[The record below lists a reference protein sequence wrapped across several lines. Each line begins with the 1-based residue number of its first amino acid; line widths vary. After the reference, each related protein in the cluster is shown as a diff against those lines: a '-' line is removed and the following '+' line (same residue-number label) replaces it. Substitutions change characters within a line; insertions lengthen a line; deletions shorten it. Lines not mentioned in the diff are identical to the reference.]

1 MISPEG
7 MCRPL
12 DRKKARPSIVQ
23 KTTRRI
29 FLKRGCLAA
38 GTTAFAAASS
48 ARVLG
53 ANDDLR
59 VAVVGFHGQGSVHLG
74 CLRKLP
80 GIRLTALCD
89 ADRAVL
95 DRGLKAAKDAHESVR
110 GYTDVRKLLED
121 KNIDALTT
129 ATPDHWHA
137 LVTIW
142 ACQAG
147 KDVYVEKPL
156 CHNFWQGRKMVEAAR
171 KYNRIVQFGDQ
182 EHGYHTGPMQLE
194 IAGHGK
200 ILVAHASLERLRQS
214 IGKVTAPQ
222 PVPPSLDYDLWSGP
236 APLAPLMRKNLHY
249 DWHWVWPTGTGE
261 IGNNGIYPLDALRLR
276 LGQST
281 LPKRVMSLGGRFL
294 FDDDGETPNAQL
306 ALFQYDPGPLV
317 IFELRNFPSK
327 KGPKLLNLKARCER
341 GESSLP
347 LPSGERRGAG
357 GYPGHQGHI
366 FNFLSAVR
374 SRNVA
379 DLRADVLEGHLSTAL
394 VHMANISYR
403 LGTEHSAEETREAIK
418 DRGSDAV
425 DCFGRFQEH
434 LAANGVDFSKSRFVV
449 GPWLEMDPRSERFV
463 GNSEIVRRANELA
476 RGHYRNP
483 FVVPENV

>member
-1 MISPEG
+1 M
-7 MCRPL
+7 
-12 DRKKARPSIVQ
+12 Q
-23 KTTRRI
+23 KTTRRT
-29 FLKRGCLAA
+29 FLKMGCLAA
-38 GTTAFAAASS
+38 GSTALTAASY

-59 VAVVGFHGQGSVHLG
+59 VAVVGFHGQGTVHLR

-80 GIRLTALCD
+80 GVRVTALCD
-89 ADRAVL
+89 VDRTVL
-95 DRGLKAAKDAHESVR
+95 DRGLKEAKDAGENVR

-156 CHNFWQGRKMVEAAR
+156 CHNLWEGRKMVEAAR
-171 KYNRIVQFGDQ
+171 KYNRIVQIGNH
-182 EHGYHTGPMQLE
+182 EHGHHTGSLRLE
-194 IAGHGK
+194 IAGLGK

-222 PVPPSLDYDLWSGP
+222 PVPPSLDYNLWTGP
-236 APLAPLMRKNLHY
+236 APLLPLMRKHLHY

-294 FDDDGETPNAQL
+294 FDDNGETPNTQL

-317 IFELRNFPSK
+317 IFELRNFPMK
-327 KGPKLLNLKARCER
+327 NGPKLLDLKARCER
-341 GESSLP
+341 GAANLP
-347 LPSGERRGAG
+347 GPSGEYRGTG
-357 GYPGHQGHI
+357 GYSAHQGHL

-374 SRNVA
+374 SRNVS

-403 LGTEHSAEETREAIK
+403 LGAEHSAEEAREAIQ
-418 DRGSDAV
+418 DRGRDAM
-425 DCFGRFQEH
+425 DAFGRLQEH
-434 LAANGVDFSKSRFVV
+434 LAANGVDLSKSRFVV
-449 GPWLEMDPRSERFV
+449 GPWLEMDPSSERFS
-463 GNSEIVRRANELA
+463 GDSETVRHANEFA

-483 FVVPENV
+483 FVVSENV